1 MFYFLI
7 LLLELYAPFFF
18 IAIHLIYNVFIS
30 TVQQGDSVLYFF
42 IFFSIMVYYQ
52 IVNTVPFAIQ

>member
-1 MFYFLI
+1 M

-18 IAIHLIYNVFIS
+18 LIAVQLIYDVFIS

-42 IFFSIMVYYQ
+42 IFFSMMVYYQ
-52 IVNTVPFAIQ
+52 TVNTVPFAIQ